1 MSLCDIIQFLL
12 FMDDLMRMT
21 EKDEN
26 IEENLRILDEMMT
39 KWKMKISWEKTKLM
53 LCKVEDVFAMCR

>member
-39 KWKMKISWEKTKLM
+39 
-53 LCKVEDVFAMCR
+53 